1 MNSVRKIGRPTTL
14 DKNHVLAVA
23 LKAYWDHG
31 PLGVSIDKICAM
43 AGVSKPSVYRE
54 FGSGDS
60 LIAVALQ
67 DYFEKYLIPLIES
80 LRVGRSLLHNLTH
93 YASAEFAQKACN
105 AGINGCLFV
114 KMYNQMHLLGPISL
128 QKVLEVNVAM
138 LIRYESIVSEA
149 QQKGRIVDH
158 LPPKI
163 LAAYIHNQLI
173 LVASQRGRGEDSAKV
188 EQLSKIA
195 FSVLSND

>member
-1 MNSVRKIGRPTTL
+1 
-14 DKNHVLAVA
+14 
-23 LKAYWDHG
+23 
-31 PLGVSIDKICAM
+31 
-43 AGVSKPSVYRE
+43 
-54 FGSGDS
+54 
-60 LIAVALQ
+60 
-67 DYFEKYLIPLIES
+67 
-80 LRVGRSLLHNLTH
+80 
-93 YASAEFAQKACN
+93 
-105 AGINGCLFV
+105 
-114 KMYNQMHLLGPISL
+114 
-128 QKVLEVNVAM
+128 M